1 MKAMYFVMLIVGS
14 VLLLATESESVMPN
28 IIGLITS
35 VAAAYKLGMFDEANH
50 IKE

>member
-1 MKAMYFVMLIVGS
+1 MKAMYIVMLVVG
-14 VLLLATESESVMPN
+14 VILLLATESESVMPN

-35 VAAAYKLGMFDEANH
+35 SAAAYKLGLFDEANH